1 MPKRSEI
8 RKALVIGSGGI
19 VIAQASEF
27 DYSGSQALKAL
38 KEEGIQ
44 SVIVNPNIAT
54 IQTSRRMAD
63 KIYLEPLTVD
73 SVSKIIEKEGVD
85 GILLGFGGQ
94 TALNLGIGLDEAG
107 VLKKYGVQV
116 LGCSVETIRMAE
128 DRDLF
133 RKAMME
139 IGLKVP
145 PSGIARSPEDAVSI
159 SEKLGFPLLVRTSFT
174 LGGQS
179 SGIARNRDELY
190 ESVSKALRW
199 SANGEVL
206 VERSYFGWKELE
218 YEYMRDYY
226 GNSVCVATMEGFDP
240 LGVHTGEKIVAVP
253 IQTLTNREYHML
265 REAGLRIVDKLGIV
279 GECNIQ
285 FGLDPKSRELIVVEV
300 NPRLSRSSA
309 LASKATGYPLAY
321 LAAKLALGYR
331 IEELTNKVTGV
342 TKASFEPALDYVV
355 VKYPRWDFKKFPG
368 NVDRTIGTMMKSV
381 GEVMAIGRTF
391 EEALQKAVRML
402 QTGRIGVV
410 GNNDE
415 EEDFSSDLAEFLKP
429 TDERLFNIVK
439 AIKKGVDVEEIS
451 RITGIDKWFLFRI
464 LNLIRVDSEL
474 KTLKGEKDE
483 EKLAEKI
490 KEAKRLGF
498 SDVQIAKRLGWS
510 EDEVRGFRIKH
521 GVKPVFKLIDT
532 MAAEWESVTNYLYA
546 TYGDEATDVS
556 ERNSRRK
563 VIILGAGT
571 NRIGS
576 SVEFDYCTM
585 HTVWSMKEEGF
596 DEVIVVNNN
605 PETVSTDYDMS
616 DKLYFEELSF
626 ERVMDIV
633 EAEKPEGVVVTM
645 GGQDPINITQ
655 KLYKH
660 GVKTLGT
667 SPLSIDFAEDRAK
680 FSLLLDNLGIKQ
692 PAWTSVTSI
701 EEAVSRAREIG
712 YPVLV
717 RPSYVLSGA
726 AMNVA
731 ANEDELVEYIRNATM
746 ISPEHSVV
754 ISKFL
759 EQAYEA
765 EVDAVSDGE
774 DVLIGGVMEHVEY
787 AGTHS
792 GDATIIIPPQRLTED
807 IVEKIKDC
815 TVKIA
820 KALRIVGAFNIQYL
834 VKNSEV
840 YVIEANVRASR
851 TMPFVSKT
859 TGLPLIWLAGKI
871 IAGRKLR
878 EFKHLLKHNEKTIGV
893 KVPVFSFVRL
903 KGVDPVLGVEMRS
916 TGEVAC
922 IGYDFIDTF
931 ARAWESSGLSLPS
944 KDDAIFI
951 TVRDDDKSRALKLA
965 GRLREMGFTIAATRG
980 TRDFLVSQGVNSIIL
995 VNRLSEKA
1003 SEGIDSI
1010 SFIASG
1016 RTGLVI
1022 NTPDLTDKATLKDM
1036 YAIRRTAIEF
1046 AIPVITSLEV
1056 AEKIVEA
1063 ISVKNN
1069 SKHESKREPYS
1080 LDEFHRDLP
1089 LSKYV

>member
-1 MPKRSEI
+1 MPRRSDI

-19 VIAQASEF
+19 VIAQAAEF

-38 KEEGIQ
+38 KEEGIET
-44 SVIVNPNIAT
+44 VIVNPNIAT

-63 KIYLEPLTVD
+63 KVYLEPLTVD

-94 TALNLGIGLDEAG
+94 TALNLGLALHDSG
-107 VLKKYGVQV
+107 VLDKYGVKV
-116 LGCSVETIRMAE
+116 LGCSIETIRTAE

-133 RKAMME
+133 RRAMWD

-145 PSGIARSPEDAVSI
+145 PSGVARSPEDAIRI
-159 SEKLGFPLLVRTSFT
+159 SDELGFPLLVRTSFT

-179 SGIARNRDELY
+179 SDIVRNRDELRNA
-190 ESVSKALRW
+190 VSKALRW
-199 SANGEVL
+199 SLNGEVL
-206 VERSYFGWKELE
+206 IERSYFGWKELE

-226 GNSVCVATMEGFDP
+226 GNAVAVATMEGFDP
-240 LGVHTGEKIVAVP
+240 LGVHTGEKIVVVP
-253 IQTLTNREYHML
+253 IQTLTNKEYHRL
-265 REAGLRIVDKLGIV
+265 RTAGLRIVEKLGIV

-285 FGLDPKSRELIVVEV
+285 FGLDPESGELIVVEV

-321 LAAKLALGYR
+321 LAAKLAVGYR
-331 IEELTNKVTGV
+331 IDEITNKVTGI

-355 VKYPRWDFKKFPG
+355 VKYPRWDFRKFPG
-368 NVDRTIGTMMKSV
+368 DVDRTIGTMMKSV

-402 QTGRIGVV
+402 QIGRVGVV
-410 GNNDE
+410 GNE
-415 EEDFSSDLAEFLKP
+415 EEDNGVPSNLREFLKP
-429 TDERLFNIVK
+429 TDERLFNIVRALK
-439 AIKKGVDVEEIS
+439 SGVSVEEAS
-451 RITGIDKWFLFRI
+451 RVTGIDKWFLYRI
-464 LNLIRVDSEL
+464 LNIIRVDNEL
-474 KTLKGEKDE
+474 KSIRDEYDE
-483 EKLAEKI
+483 EKIAEKI
-490 KEAKRLGF
+490 REAKRLGF

-510 EDEVRGFRIKH
+510 EDEVRSFRVKH
-521 GVKPVFKLIDT
+521 GIKPVFKLIDT

-546 TYGDEATDVS
+546 TYGDEASDVS
-556 ERNSRRK
+556 ESPGKRK

-633 EAEKPEGVVVTM
+633 EAEKPEGVVVSV
-645 GGQDPINITQ
+645 GGQDPINITP
-655 KLYKH
+655 KLHEY
-660 GVKTLGT
+660 GVRILGT
-667 SPLSIDFAEDRAK
+667 SPVSIDRAEDRAK
-680 FSLLLDNLGIKQ
+680 FSLLLDKLGIKQ
-692 PAWTSVTSI
+692 PPWARVSSI
-701 EEAVSRAREIG
+701 EEAVSKAGDLG

-731 ANEDELVEYIRNATM
+731 ANEEELVEYIRNATR

-754 ISKFL
+754 ISKFF

-792 GDATIIIPPQRLTED
+792 GDATIIIPPQRLPEKV
-807 IVEKIKDC
+807 VEKIKDY
-815 TVKIA
+815 TVRIA
-820 KALRIVGAFNIQYL
+820 RELRIVGPFNIQYL

-851 TMPFVSKT
+851 TMPFVSKV
-859 TGLPLIWLAGKI
+859 TGVPLIWLAGKVM
-871 IAGRKLR
+871 AGRRLR
-878 EFKHLLKHNEKTIGV
+878 EFSLIKRNEKTMGV

-922 IGYDFIDTF
+922 IGYDFINTF
-931 ARAWESSGLSLPS
+931 VRAWVSSGLSLPS
-944 KDDAIFI
+944 RNSIIFI
-951 TVRDDDKSRALKLA
+951 TVRDEDKPAAAELA
-965 GRLREMGFTIAATRG
+965 NRLVEMGFTIAATRG
-980 TRDFLVSQGVNSIIL
+980 TRSFLSSRGLINVIL
-995 VNRLSEKA
+995 VNRLSERA
-1003 SEGIDSI
+1003 EEGVDSM
-1010 SFIASG
+1010 SFLTSG
-1016 RTGLVI
+1016 RIGLVI
-1022 NTPDLTDKATLKDM
+1022 NTPDLRDKETLRDM
-1036 YAIRRTAIEF
+1036 YAIRRTAVEF
-1046 AIPVITSLEV
+1046 AIPVVTSLEV
-1056 AEKIVEA
+1056 AERIIEA
-1063 ISVKNN
+1063 MRFKNN
-1069 SKHESKREPYS
+1069 DHESAYTPCS
-1080 LDEFHRDLP
+1080 LDELHKDIP

>member
-1 MPKRSEI
+1 MPRRSEI

-38 KEEGIQ
+38 KEEGIR

-63 KIYLEPLTVD
+63 KVYLEPLTVE
-73 SVSKIIEKEGVD
+73 SVTKIIEKEGVD
-85 GILLGFGGQ
+85 SILLGFGGQ
-94 TALNLGIGLDEAG
+94 TALNLGVGLDEAG

-116 LGCSVETIRMAE
+116 LGCSIETIRMAE

-133 RKAMME
+133 RRAMQE

-145 PSGIARSPEDAVSI
+145 PSGVARSPEDAVNV

-179 SGIARNRDELY
+179 SSIAMNRDELH

-199 SANGEVL
+199 SVNGEVL

-226 GNSVCVATMEGFDP
+226 ADSVCVATMEGFDP
-240 LGVHTGEKIVAVP
+240 LGVHTGEKIVVVP

-285 FGLDPKSRELIVVEV
+285 FGLDPKSSELIVVEV

-321 LAAKLALGYR
+321 LAAKLTLGYR
-331 IEELTNKVTGV
+331 IGELTNKVTGV

-402 QTGRIGVV
+402 QTGGMGVV
-410 GNNDE
+410 GNDGE
-415 EEDFSSDLAEFLKP
+415 EEDVSSDLAEFLKP
-429 TDERLFNIVK
+429 TDERLFNVVK
-439 AIKKGVDVEEIS
+439 AIKKGISIEEIG
-451 RITGIDKWFLFRI
+451 RITGIDKWFLYRV
-464 LNLIRVDSEL
+464 LNIIRVDSEL
-474 KTLKGEKDE
+474 KSLKREKDE

-490 KEAKRLGF
+490 REAKRLGF
-498 SDVQIAKRLGWS
+498 SDVQIAMRLGWS
-510 EDEVRGFRIKH
+510 EDEARSFRIRH
-521 GVKPVFKLIDT
+521 GIKPVFKLIDT

-546 TYGDEATDVS
+546 TYGDEASDVS
-556 ERNSRRK
+556 EGKGRRK

-645 GGQDPINITQ
+645 GGQDPVNITP

-660 GVKTLGT
+660 NVKILGT

-712 YPVLV
+712 YPVLI
-717 RPSYVLSGA
+717 RPSYVLSGV

-731 ANEDELVEYIRNATM
+731 ANEDELIEYIYDATR
-746 ISPEHSVV
+746 ISREHSVV
-754 ISKFL
+754 ISKFF

-765 EVDAVSDGE
+765 EADAVSDGE
-774 DVLIGGVMEHVEY
+774 DVLIGSVLEHVEY

-792 GDATIIIPPQRLTED
+792 GDATIIIPPQRLTAD
-807 IVEKIKDC
+807 IVEKIKDY

-834 VKNSEV
+834 VKGSEV

-859 TGLPLIWLAGKI
+859 TGIPLIWLAGKI

-878 EFKHLLKHNEKTIGV
+878 EFEDLLKRNEKTIGV
-893 KVPVFSFVRL
+893 KVPMFSFVRL

-931 ARAWESSGLSLPS
+931 TRAWESSGLSLPS
-944 KDDAIFI
+944 KNDVIFI
-951 TVRDDDKSRALKLA
+951 TVRDVDKSRALKLA
-965 GRLREMGFTIAATRG
+965 GRLKEMGFTIAATKG
-980 TRDFLVSQGVNSIIL
+980 TRDFLISQGVNSIIL

-1003 SEGIDSI
+1003 EEGVDSI
-1010 SFIASG
+1010 SFITSG

-1022 NTPDLTDKATLKDM
+1022 NTPDLTDKTTLKDM

-1046 AIPVITSLEV
+1046 AIPVIISLEV

-1069 SKHESKREPYS
+1069 KHGSKREPCS

-1089 LSKYV
+1089 LSTYV

>member
-1 MPKRSEI
+1 MPKISGI
-8 RKALVIGSGGI
+8 RKALIIGSGGI
-19 VIAQASEF
+19 VIAQAAEF

-38 KEEGIQ
+38 KEEGIET
-44 SVIVNPNIAT
+44 VIVNPNIAT

-73 SVSKIIEKEGVD
+73 SISKIIEKERVD

-94 TALNLGIGLDEAG
+94 TALNLGLALHDSG
-107 VLKKYGVQV
+107 VLDKYGVRV
-116 LGCSVETIRMAE
+116 LGCSIDTIRTAE

-133 RKAMME
+133 RRAMWD

-145 PSGIARSPEDAVSI
+145 PSGVARSPEDALKI
-159 SEKLGFPLLVRTSFT
+159 SEEIGFPLLVRTSFT
-174 LGGQS
+174 LGGHS
-179 SGIARNRDELY
+179 SGIVKNKDELH
-190 ESVSKALRW
+190 ETVSKALKW
-199 SANGEVL
+199 SLNGEVL
-206 VERSYFGWKELE
+206 IERSYFGWKELE

-226 GNSVCVATMEGFDP
+226 GNAVAVATMEGFDP
-240 LGVHTGEKIVAVP
+240 LGVHTGEKIVVVP
-253 IQTLTNREYHML
+253 IQTLTNKEYHKI
-265 REAGLRIVDKLGIV
+265 RTAGLRIVEKLGIV

-285 FGLDPKSRELIVVEV
+285 FGLDPESGELIVIEV

-321 LAAKLALGYR
+321 LAAKLAIGYR
-331 IEELTNKVTGV
+331 IDEITNKVTGI

-355 VKYPRWDFKKFPG
+355 VKYPRWDFRKFPG
-368 NVDRTIGTMMKSV
+368 DVDRTIGTMMKSV

-402 QTGRIGVV
+402 QIGKVGVV
-410 GNNDE
+410 GNE
-415 EEDFSSDLAEFLKP
+415 GEDDGVSGDLSYFLKP
-429 TDERLFNIVK
+429 TDERLFNIVRALK
-439 AIKKGVDVEEIS
+439 AGVSVEEVS
-451 RITGIDKWFLFRI
+451 RVTGIDKWFLYRI
-464 LNLIRVDSEL
+464 LNIIRIDSEL
-474 KTLKGEKDE
+474 KSLRGSDDE
-483 EKLAEKI
+483 ERIAEKI
-490 KEAKRLGF
+490 REAKRLGF
-498 SDVQIAKRLGWS
+498 SDIQIAKRLGWS
-510 EDEVRGFRIKH
+510 EDEVRSFRVKH
-521 GVKPVFKLIDT
+521 GIKPVFKLIDT

-546 TYGDEATDVS
+546 TYGDETSDVS
-556 ERNSRRK
+556 ESPGKRK

-585 HTVWSMKEEGF
+585 HTVWSIKEEGF

-633 EAEKPEGVVVTM
+633 EVEKPEGVIVSV
-645 GGQDPINITQ
+645 GGQDPINIAP
-655 KLYKH
+655 KLHKY
-660 GVKTLGT
+660 GVRILGT
-667 SPLSIDFAEDRAK
+667 SPVSIDLAEDRAK
-680 FSLLLDNLGIKQ
+680 FSLILDRLGIKQ
-692 PAWTSVTSI
+692 PPWTRVTSLD
-701 EEAVSRAREIG
+701 EAISKARELG

-731 ANEDELVEYIRNATM
+731 ANENELVEYIRNAAK

-754 ISKFL
+754 ISRFF

-774 DVLIGGVMEHVEY
+774 DVLIGGVMEHIEY

-792 GDATIIIPPQRLTED
+792 GDATIVIPPRRLSEKV
-807 IVEKIKDC
+807 VEKIKDYA
-815 TVKIA
+815 VKIA
-820 KALRIVGAFNIQYL
+820 RELKIIGPFNIQYL

-851 TMPFVSKT
+851 TMPFVSKV
-859 TGLPLIWLAGKI
+859 TGIPLIWLAGKVMT
-871 IAGRKLR
+871 GRKLR
-878 EFKHLLKHNEKTIGV
+878 EFLSMVKRNEKTIGV

-931 ARAWESSGLSLPS
+931 IRAWVSSGLSLPPRGS
-944 KDDAIFI
+944 VIFI
-951 TVRDDDKSRALKLA
+951 TVRDEDKAKVVELAKKLM
-965 GRLREMGFTIAATRG
+965 EMGFTIAATRG
-980 TRDFLVSQGVNSIIL
+980 TRSFLLSKGLGNVIL
-995 VNRLSEKA
+995 VNRLSEK
-1003 SEGIDSI
+1003 SEEGVDSI
-1010 SFIASG
+1010 SFLTSG
-1016 RTGLVI
+1016 KVGLVI
-1022 NTPDLTDKATLKDM
+1022 NTPDLQDRETLRDM
-1036 YAIRRTAIEF
+1036 YVIRRTAVEF
-1046 AIPVITSLEV
+1046 AIPTITSLEV
-1056 AEKIVEA
+1056 AEKIIEA
-1063 ISVKNN
+1063 LRFKNDN
-1069 SKHESKREPYS
+1069 ETVYIPMS
-1080 LDEFHRDLP
+1080 LDEFHKDIP

>member
-1 MPKRSEI
+1 MPRMGNI

-19 VIAQASEF
+19 VIAQAAEF

-38 KEEGIQ
+38 KEEGIET
-44 SVIVNPNIAT
+44 VIVNPNIAT

-63 KIYLEPLTVD
+63 KVYLEPLTVK
-73 SVSKIIEKEGVD
+73 SVSRIIEKERVD

-94 TALNLGIGLDEAG
+94 TALNLGIGLHEAG
-107 VLKKYGVQV
+107 VLDKYGVKV
-116 LGCSVETIRMAE
+116 LGCSIETIRMAE

-133 RKAMME
+133 RRAMWE

-145 PSGIARSPEDAVSI
+145 PSSVARTPEEAI
-159 SEKLGFPLLVRTSFT
+159 EASERLGLPLLVRTSFT

-179 SGIARNRDELY
+179 SGIARNRSELY
-190 ESVSKALRW
+190 DAVSKALKW
-199 SANGEVL
+199 SINREVL
-206 VERSYFGWKELE
+206 IERSYYGWKELE

-226 GNSVCVATMEGFDP
+226 GNSVSVATIEGFDP
-240 LGVHTGEKIVAVP
+240 LGVHTGEKIVVVP
-253 IQTLTNREYHML
+253 IQTLTNKEYHMI

-285 FGLDPKSRELIVVEV
+285 FGLNPENGDLIVVEV

-331 IEELTNKVTGV
+331 IEELTNKATGV

-355 VKYPRWDFKKFPG
+355 VKIPRWDFKKFPG
-368 NVDRTIGTMMKSV
+368 NVDRTVGTMMKSV

-402 QTGRIGVV
+402 QIGRVGVV
-410 GNNDE
+410 GNE
-415 EEDFSSDLAEFLKP
+415 GEEDGVPSDLTGFLKP
-429 TDERLFNIVK
+429 SDERLFNVVRALK
-439 AIKKGVDVEEIS
+439 AGVRVEEIS
-451 RITGIDKWFLFRI
+451 SVTGIDKWFLYRI
-464 LNLIRVDSEL
+464 LDIIRVDSEL
-474 KTLKGEKDE
+474 KSLRSGKDGEE
-483 EKLAEKI
+483 IVEKI

-498 SDVQIAKRLGWS
+498 SDIQIARRLRWS

-546 TYGDEATDVS
+546 TYGDEANDVS
-556 ERNSRRK
+556 ETTGRRK

-633 EAEKPEGVVVTM
+633 DAEKPEGVVVTM
-645 GGQDPINITQ
+645 GGQDPINISQ

-660 GVKTLGT
+660 GVRILGT

-692 PAWTSVTSI
+692 PVWTRVTSM
-701 EEAVSRAREIG
+701 EEAVLKAREIG
-712 YPVLV
+712 YPVLI

-731 ANEDELVEYIRNATM
+731 SNEEELVEYIRNATR
-746 ISPEHSVV
+746 ISPERSVV
-754 ISKFL
+754 ISKFF

-774 DVLIGGVMEHVEY
+774 DVFIGGVMEHLEY

-792 GDATIIIPPQRLTED
+792 GDATIILPPQRLGED
-807 IVEKIKDC
+807 IVEKIKDY
-815 TVKIA
+815 TVRIA
-820 KALRIVGAFNIQYL
+820 KELRIVGAFNIQYL
-834 VKNSEV
+834 VKDSEV

-859 TGLPLIWLAGKI
+859 RGIPLIWLAGKL
-871 IAGRKLR
+871 IAGRKIS
-878 EFKHLLKHNEKTIGV
+878 EFKDSLKYNERTIGV
-893 KVPVFSFVRL
+893 KVPVFSFIRL
-903 KGVDPVLGVEMRS
+903 KGADPVLGVEMRS

-922 IGYDFIDTF
+922 IGYDFINTF
-931 ARAWESSGLSLPS
+931 TRAWESSGLSLPS
-944 KDDAIFI
+944 KNDIIFI
-951 TVRDDDKSRALKLA
+951 TVRDEDKPRALKLA
-965 GRLREMGFTIAATRG
+965 LNLKEMGFTVAATRR
-980 TRDFLVSQGVNSIIL
+980 TRDFLVSNGLKDVVL
-995 VNRLSEKA
+995 VRRLSEKSDDGVDA
-1003 SEGIDSI
+1003 I
-1010 SFIASG
+1010 SFLASG
-1016 RTGLVI
+1016 RIGMVI
-1022 NTPDLTDKATLKDM
+1022 NTPDQKDKSTLEDM
-1036 YAIRRTAIEF
+1036 YAIRRTAVEF
-1046 AIPVITSLEV
+1046 AVPVITSLEV

-1063 ISVKNN
+1063 IHFKNDN
-1069 SKHESKREPYS
+1069 NGCGQEPYS
-1080 LDEFHRDLP
+1080 LEEYHRGLP
-1089 LSKYV
+1089 LSIYV

>member
-1 MPKRSEI
+1 MPRMSNI

-19 VIAQASEF
+19 VIAQAAEF

-38 KEEGIQ
+38 KEEGIET
-44 SVIVNPNIAT
+44 VIVNPNIAT

-63 KIYLEPLTVD
+63 KVYLEPLTVK
-73 SVSKIIEKEGVD
+73 SVSRIIEKERVD

-94 TALNLGIGLDEAG
+94 TALNLGIGLHEAG
-107 VLKKYGVQV
+107 VLDKYGVKV
-116 LGCSVETIRMAE
+116 LGCSIETIRMAE

-133 RKAMME
+133 RRAMWE

-145 PSGIARSPEDAVSI
+145 PSSVARTPEEAVEA
-159 SEKLGFPLLVRTSFT
+159 SENLGFPLLVRTSFT

-179 SGIARNRDELY
+179 SGIARNRGELY
-190 ESVSKALRW
+190 EAVSKALKW
-199 SANGEVL
+199 SINREIL
-206 VERSYFGWKELE
+206 IERSYYGWKELE

-226 GNSVCVATMEGFDP
+226 GNSVSVATMEGFDP
-240 LGVHTGEKIVAVP
+240 LGVHTGEKIVVVP
-253 IQTLTNREYHML
+253 IQTLTNKEYHRL
-265 REAGLRIVDKLGIV
+265 RDAGLRIVDKLGIV

-285 FGLDPKSRELIVVEV
+285 FGLNPENGDLIVVEV

-355 VKYPRWDFKKFPG
+355 VKFPRWDFKKFPG
-368 NVDRTIGTMMKSV
+368 NVDRTVGTMMKSV

-402 QTGRIGVV
+402 QIGRIGVV
-410 GNNDE
+410 GNE
-415 EEDFSSDLAEFLKP
+415 GEEDGVPSDLTEFLKP
-429 TDERLFNIVK
+429 SDERLFHIVRALK
-439 AIKKGVDVEEIS
+439 AGVSVDEIS
-451 RITGIDKWFLFRI
+451 SVTGIDKWFLYRI
-464 LNLIRVDSEL
+464 LNIIRVDFEL
-474 KTLKGEKDE
+474 KSLRNVKDE
-483 EKLAEKI
+483 EELFEKI

-498 SDVQIAKRLGWS
+498 SDVQIARRLGWS
-510 EDEVRGFRIKH
+510 EDEVRSFRIEH

-546 TYGDEATDVS
+546 TYGDEANDVP
-556 ERNSRRK
+556 ETTGRRK

-645 GGQDPINITQ
+645 GGQDPINISQ

-660 GVKTLGT
+660 GVRILGT

-692 PAWTSVTSI
+692 PVWTRVTSM
-701 EEAVSRAREIG
+701 EEAVLKAREIG
-712 YPVLV
+712 YPVLI

-731 ANEDELVEYIRNATM
+731 SNEEELVEYIRNATR

-754 ISKFL
+754 ISKFF

-774 DVLIGGVMEHVEY
+774 EVFIGGVMEHLEY

-792 GDATIIIPPQRLTED
+792 GDATIILPPQRLSED
-807 IVEKIKDC
+807 IVEKIKDY
-815 TVKIA
+815 TVRIA
-820 KALRIVGAFNIQYL
+820 KELRIIGAFNIQYL
-834 VKNSEV
+834 VKDSEV

-859 TGLPLIWLAGKI
+859 RGIPLIWLAGKL
-871 IAGRKLR
+871 IAKRKLS
-878 EFKHLLKHNEKTIGV
+878 EFKDLLKYNGRTIGV

-903 KGVDPVLGVEMRS
+903 KGADPVLGVEMRS

-922 IGYDFIDTF
+922 IGYDFINTF
-931 ARAWESSGLSLPS
+931 TRAWESSGLSLPS
-944 KDDAIFI
+944 KNDIIFI
-951 TVRDDDKSRALKLA
+951 TVRDEDKPKALKLA
-965 GRLREMGFTIAATRG
+965 LNLKEIGFTIAATRR
-980 TRDFLVSQGVNSIIL
+980 TRDFLVSNGLKDVIL
-995 VNRLSEKA
+995 VRRLSEK
-1003 SEGIDSI
+1003 SEDGVDAI
-1010 SFIASG
+1010 SFLSSG
-1016 RTGLVI
+1016 RIGMVV
-1022 NTPDLTDKATLKDM
+1022 NTPDPKDKSTLEDM
-1036 YAIRRTAIEF
+1036 YTIRRTAVEF

-1063 ISVKNN
+1063 IRFKNN
-1069 SKHESKREPYS
+1069 NNGLGQEPYS
-1080 LDEFHRDLP
+1080 LDEYHRDLP
-1089 LSKYV
+1089 LSIYV

>member
-1 MPKRSEI
+1 MPKKSDI

-19 VIAQASEF
+19 VIAQAMEF
-27 DYSGSQALKAL
+27 DYAGSQALKAL
-38 KEEGIQ
+38 KEEGIET
-44 SVIVNPNIAT
+44 VIVNPNIAT

-63 KIYLEPLTVD
+63 KVYLEPLTVD

-94 TALNLGIGLDEAG
+94 TALNLGLALHDAGILD
-107 VLKKYGVQV
+107 KYGVKV
-116 LGCSVETIRMAE
+116 LGCSIETIRTAE

-133 RKAMME
+133 RRAMWD

-145 PSGIARSPEDAVSI
+145 PSGVARSPEDAVRI
-159 SEKLGFPLLVRTSFT
+159 SDELGFPLLVRTSFT

-179 SGIARNRDELY
+179 SGIVKRRDELY
-190 ESVSKALRW
+190 EAVSKALRW
-199 SANGEVL
+199 SLNGEVL
-206 VERSYFGWKELE
+206 IERSYFGWKELE

-226 GNSVCVATMEGFDP
+226 GNAVAVATMEGFDP
-240 LGVHTGEKIVAVP
+240 LGVHTGEKIVVVP
-253 IQTLTNREYHML
+253 IQTLTNKEYHRL
-265 REAGLRIVDKLGIV
+265 RTAGLKIVEKLRIV

-285 FGLDPKSRELIVVEV
+285 FGLDPESGELIVVEV

-321 LAAKLALGYR
+321 LAAKLAIGYR
-331 IEELTNKVTGV
+331 IDEITNKVTGI

-355 VKYPRWDFKKFPG
+355 VKYPRWDFRKFPG
-368 NVDRTIGTMMKSV
+368 DVDRTIGTMMKSV

-402 QTGRIGVV
+402 QIGKAGVV
-410 GNNDE
+410 GNEGE
-415 EEDFSSDLAEFLKP
+415 ENGVPSELSEFLKP
-429 TDERLFNIVK
+429 TDERLFNIVRALK
-439 AIKKGVDVEEIS
+439 TGVNVDEIS
-451 RITGIDKWFLFRI
+451 RVTGIDKWFLYRI
-464 LNLIRVDSEL
+464 LNIIRMDSEL
-474 KTLKGEKDE
+474 KSLRGETDE
-483 EKLAEKI
+483 EKIAKKV

-498 SDVQIAKRLGWS
+498 SDIQIAKRLGWS
-510 EDEVRGFRIKH
+510 EDDVRRLRIKH
-521 GVKPVFKLIDT
+521 GIKPVFKLIDT

-546 TYGDEATDVS
+546 TYGDEVSDVS
-556 ERNSRRK
+556 EKPGRRK

-633 EAEKPEGVVVTM
+633 EAEKPEGVVVSV
-645 GGQDPINITQ
+645 GGQDPINITP
-655 KLYKH
+655 KLHKY
-660 GVKTLGT
+660 GVKILGT
-667 SPLSIDFAEDRAK
+667 SPINIDRAEDRAK
-680 FSLLLDNLGIKQ
+680 FSLLLDKLGIKQ
-692 PAWTSVTSI
+692 PSWARVTSI
-701 EEAVSRAREIG
+701 EEAVSKAREIG

-731 ANEDELVEYIRNATM
+731 ANEEELIEYIRNATK
-746 ISPEHSVV
+746 ISPEYSVV
-754 ISKFL
+754 ISKFF
-759 EQAYEA
+759 EQAYEV

-792 GDATIIIPPQRLTED
+792 GDATIVIPPQRLPNH
-807 IVEKIKDC
+807 IVDRVKDY
-815 TVKIA
+815 TVRIA
-820 KALRIVGAFNIQYL
+820 KELSLIGPFNIQYL

-851 TMPFVSKT
+851 TMPFVSKV
-859 TGLPLIWLAGKI
+859 TGIPLIWLAGKVM
-871 IAGRKLR
+871 AGRKLR
-878 EFKHLLKHNEKTIGV
+878 EFSSMIKRNEKTIGV

-922 IGYDFIDTF
+922 IGYDFINTF
-931 ARAWESSGLSLPS
+931 VRAWVSSGLSLPS
-944 KDDAIFI
+944 RNSIIFI
-951 TVRDDDKSRALKLA
+951 TVRDEDKPGAAELA
-965 GRLREMGFTIAATRG
+965 KRLVEMGFTIAATRG
-980 TRDFLVSQGVNSIIL
+980 TRGFLSSRGLTNVIL
-995 VNRLSEKA
+995 VNRLSERVE
-1003 SEGIDSI
+1003 EGVDSM
-1010 SFIASG
+1010 SFLTSG
-1016 RTGLVI
+1016 RIGLVI
-1022 NTPDLTDKATLKDM
+1022 NTPDLRDKETLRDM
-1036 YAIRRTAIEF
+1036 YVIRRTAVEF
-1046 AIPVITSLEV
+1046 AIPVVTSLEV
-1056 AEKIVEA
+1056 AERIIEA
-1063 ISVKNN
+1063 MRFKNN
-1069 SKHESKREPYS
+1069 NHESAYTPCS
-1080 LDEFHRDLP
+1080 LDEFHRDIP

>member
-1 MPKRSEI
+1 MPKRSDI

-19 VIAQASEF
+19 VIAQAAEF

-38 KEEGIQ
+38 KEEGIET
-44 SVIVNPNIAT
+44 VIVNPNVAT

-63 KIYLEPLTVD
+63 KIYLEPLSVE
-73 SVSKIIEKEGVD
+73 SVSKIIEKERVD

-94 TALNLGIGLDEAG
+94 TALNLGIGLHEAG
-107 VLKKYGVQV
+107 VLDKYGVRV
-116 LGCSVETIRMAE
+116 LGCSIETIRMAE

-133 RKAMME
+133 RRAMWE

-145 PSGIARSPEDAVSI
+145 PSSVARTPEEAVEA

-179 SGIARNRDELY
+179 SSIVRNRDELY
-190 ESVSKALRW
+190 EAVSKALKW
-199 SANGEVL
+199 SINREVL

-226 GNSVCVATMEGFDP
+226 GNSVSVATMEGFDP
-240 LGVHTGEKIVAVP
+240 LGVHTGEKIVVVP
-253 IQTLTNREYHML
+253 IQTLTNKEYHRL

-285 FGLDPKSRELIVVEV
+285 FGLNPENGELIVVEV

-355 VKYPRWDFKKFPG
+355 VKFPRWDFKKFPG
-368 NVDRTIGTMMKSV
+368 NIDRTIGTMMKSV
-381 GEVMAIGRTF
+381 GEVMAIGRNF

-402 QTGRIGVV
+402 QTGKVGVV
-410 GNNDE
+410 GNGG
-415 EEDFSSDLAEFLKP
+415 EEDKAPSDLAEFLKP
-429 TDERLFNIVK
+429 SDERLFNIVR
-439 AIKKGVDVEEIS
+439 AMKKGVSVEEIS
-451 RITGIDKWFLFRI
+451 RATGIDKWFLYRI
-464 LNLIRVDSEL
+464 LKIIRVDSEL
-474 KTLKGEKDE
+474 SSLRDTEDE
-483 EKLAEKI
+483 DKVVEKI
-490 KEAKRLGF
+490 REAKRLGF
-498 SDVQIAKRLGWS
+498 SDIQIARRLGWS
-510 EDEVRGFRIKH
+510 EDEVRSFRIKH

-546 TYGDEATDVS
+546 TYGDEASDVS
-556 ERNSRRK
+556 ESTGRRK

-633 EAEKPEGVVVTM
+633 EAENPEGVVVTM
-645 GGQDPINITQ
+645 GGQDPINISQ
-655 KLYKH
+655 KLYKQ
-660 GVKTLGT
+660 GVRILGT

-692 PAWTSVTSI
+692 PVWTRVTSM
-701 EEAVSRAREIG
+701 EEAVAKAREIG
-712 YPVLV
+712 YPVLI

-731 ANEDELVEYIRNATM
+731 ANEEELVEYIRNATR

-754 ISKFL
+754 ISKFF
-759 EQAYEA
+759 ENAYEA

-774 DVLIGGVMEHVEY
+774 EVFIGGVMEHLEY

-792 GDATIIIPPQRLTED
+792 GDATIIIPPQRLSEEV
-807 IVEKIKDC
+807 VEKIKDY
-815 TVKIA
+815 TVRIA
-820 KALRIVGAFNIQYL
+820 KELRIVGAFNIQYL
-834 VKNSEV
+834 VKDSEV

-859 TGLPLIWLAGKI
+859 RGIPLVWLAGKL
-871 IAGRKLR
+871 IARRRLT
-878 EFKHLLKHNEKTIGV
+878 EFKDSLKYNEKTIGV

-903 KGVDPVLGVEMRS
+903 KGADPVLGVEMRS

-922 IGYDFIDTF
+922 IGYDFINTF
-931 ARAWESSGLSLPS
+931 TRAWESSGLSLPS
-944 KDDAIFI
+944 KNDIIFI
-951 TVRDDDKSRALKLA
+951 TVRDEDKPKALNLA
-965 GRLREMGFTIAATRG
+965 LMLKEMGFTIAATRR
-980 TRDFLVSQGVNSIIL
+980 TRDFLASNGLRDVIL
-995 VNRLSEKA
+995 VRRLSEK
-1003 SEGIDSI
+1003 SEDGVDSI
-1010 SFIASG
+1010 SFLASG
-1016 RTGLVI
+1016 RIGLVI
-1022 NTPDLTDKATLKDM
+1022 NTPDLKDKSTLEDM
-1036 YAIRRTAIEF
+1036 YTIRRTAVEF

-1063 ISVKNN
+1063 IRFKNN
-1069 SKHESKREPYS
+1069 NNGCEQEPLS
-1080 LDEFHRDLP
+1080 LDEYHRDLP
-1089 LSKYV
+1089 LSIYV

>member
-1 MPKRSEI
+1 MPRLSNI

-19 VIAQASEF
+19 IIAQASEF

-38 KEEGIQ
+38 KEEGIET
-44 SVIVNPNIAT
+44 VIVNPNIAT

-63 KIYLEPLTVD
+63 KVYLEPLTVD

-94 TALNLGIGLDEAG
+94 TALNLGLALHDAG
-107 VLKKYGVQV
+107 ILAKYGVKV
-116 LGCSVETIRMAE
+116 LGCSIETIRTAE

-133 RKAMME
+133 RRAMWD

-145 PSGIARSPEDAVSI
+145 PSGVARSPEDAVRI
-159 SEKLGFPLLVRTSFT
+159 SDELGFPLLVRTSFT

-179 SGIARNRDELY
+179 SGIVKNRDELY
-190 ESVSKALRW
+190 EAVSKALRW
-199 SANGEVL
+199 SLNGEVL
-206 VERSYFGWKELE
+206 IERSYFGWKELE

-226 GNSVCVATMEGFDP
+226 GNAVAVATMEGFDP
-240 LGVHTGEKIVAVP
+240 LGVHTGEKIVVVP
-253 IQTLTNREYHML
+253 IQTLTNKEYHRL
-265 REAGLRIVDKLGIV
+265 RTAGLKIVEKLGIV

-285 FGLDPKSRELIVVEV
+285 FGLDPESGELIVVEV

-321 LAAKLALGYR
+321 LAAKLAIGYR
-331 IEELTNKVTGV
+331 IDEVTNKVTGI

-355 VKYPRWDFKKFPG
+355 VKYPRWDFRKFPG
-368 NVDRTIGTMMKSV
+368 EVDRTIGTMMKSV

-402 QTGRIGVV
+402 QIGKIGVV
-410 GNNDE
+410 GNE
-415 EEDFSSDLAEFLKP
+415 GEEDGVPSELSDFLKP
-429 TDERLFNIVK
+429 TDERLFNIVRALK
-439 AIKKGVDVEEIS
+439 AGVSVDEIS
-451 RITGIDKWFLFRI
+451 RITGIDKWFLYRI
-464 LNLIRVDSEL
+464 MNIIRMDSEL
-474 KTLKGEKDE
+474 KSLRGVEDEK
-483 EKLAEKI
+483 KIIEKI
-490 KEAKRLGF
+490 REAKRLGF
-498 SDVQIAKRLGWS
+498 SDIQIAKRLGWS
-510 EDEVRGFRIKH
+510 EDEVRRFRIKH
-521 GVKPVFKLIDT
+521 GIKPVFKLIDT

-546 TYGDEATDVS
+546 TYGDEASDVP
-556 ERNSRRK
+556 EKPGKKK
-563 VIILGAGT
+563 VVILGAGT

-633 EAEKPEGVVVTM
+633 EVEKPEGVVVSV
-645 GGQDPINITQ
+645 GGQDPINITP
-655 KLYKH
+655 KLHRYGIKI
-660 GVKTLGT
+660 LGT
-667 SPLSIDFAEDRAK
+667 SPVSIDRAEDRAK
-680 FSLLLDNLGIKQ
+680 FSLLLDRLGIKQ
-692 PAWTSVTSI
+692 PPWTMVSSI
-701 EEAVSRAREIG
+701 EEAISKAREIG

-731 ANEDELVEYIRNATM
+731 ANEEELVEYIRNATR

-754 ISKFL
+754 ISKFF
-759 EQAYEA
+759 EQAYEV

-774 DVLIGGVMEHVEY
+774 DVLIGGVMEHIEY

-792 GDATIIIPPQRLTED
+792 GDATIVIPPQRLPSHV
-807 IVEKIKDC
+807 VERVKDY
-815 TVKIA
+815 TVRIA
-820 KALRIVGAFNIQYL
+820 KELGIVGPFNIQYL

-851 TMPFVSKT
+851 TMPFVSKV
-859 TGLPLIWLAGKI
+859 TGIPLIWLAGKVM
-871 IAGRKLR
+871 AGRKIR
-878 EFKHLLKHNEKTIGV
+878 EFSHLIKRNDKTIGV

-903 KGVDPVLGVEMRS
+903 KGADPVLGVEMRS

-922 IGYDFIDTF
+922 IGYDFINTF
-931 ARAWESSGLSLPS
+931 IRAWISSGLSLPS
-944 KDDAIFI
+944 KNSIIFI
-951 TVRDDDKSRALKLA
+951 TVRDEDKSRAVGIAKSLV
-965 GRLREMGFTIAATRG
+965 EMGFTIAATRG
-980 TRDFLVSQGVNSIIL
+980 TRSFLLSNGLMNVVL
-995 VNRLSEKA
+995 VNRLSEK
-1003 SEGIDSI
+1003 SDEGVDSI
-1010 SFIASG
+1010 SFLTSG
-1016 RTGLVI
+1016 RVGLVI
-1022 NTPDLTDKATLKDM
+1022 NTPDLGDKETLRDM
-1036 YAIRRTAIEF
+1036 YIIRRTAIEF
-1046 AIPVITSLEV
+1046 AIPVVTSLEV

-1063 ISVKNN
+1063 MHFKNN
-1069 SKHESKREPYS
+1069 NRETVYTPMS
-1080 LDEFHRDLP
+1080 LDEFHKDIP

>member
-1 MPKRSEI
+1 MPRMSNI

-19 VIAQASEF
+19 VIAQAAEF

-38 KEEGIQ
+38 KEDGIETI
-44 SVIVNPNIAT
+44 IVNPNIAT

-63 KIYLEPLTVD
+63 KVYLEPLTVD
-73 SVSKIIEKEGVD
+73 SVSRIIEKEGVD

-94 TALNLGIGLDEAG
+94 TALNLGLALHDNG
-107 VLKKYGVQV
+107 VLDKYGVKV
-116 LGCSVETIRMAE
+116 LGCSIETIRIAE

-133 RKAMME
+133 RRAMLD

-145 PSGIARSPEDAVSI
+145 PSGVARSPEDAVKV
-159 SEKLGFPLLVRTSFT
+159 SEELGFPLLVRTSFT

-179 SGIARNRDELY
+179 SGIVKNRDELY
-190 ESVSKALRW
+190 EAVSKALRW
-199 SANGEVL
+199 SLNGEVL
-206 VERSYFGWKELE
+206 IERSYFGWKELE

-226 GNSVCVATMEGFDP
+226 GNAVAVATMEGFDP
-240 LGVHTGEKIVAVP
+240 LGVHTGEKIVVVP
-253 IQTLTNREYHML
+253 IQTLTNKEYHRL
-265 REAGLRIVDKLGIV
+265 RTAGLRIVEKLGIV

-285 FGLDPKSRELIVVEV
+285 FGLDPESGELIVVEV

-321 LAAKLALGYR
+321 LAAKLAIGYR
-331 IEELTNKVTGV
+331 IDEITNKVTGI

-355 VKYPRWDFKKFPG
+355 VKYPRWDFRKFPG
-368 NVDRTIGTMMKSV
+368 DVDRTIGTMMKSV

-402 QTGRIGVV
+402 QIGKIGVV
-410 GNNDE
+410 GNEGE
-415 EEDFSSDLAEFLKP
+415 ENGVPSELSEFLKP
-429 TDERLFNIVK
+429 TDERLFNIVRALK
-439 AIKKGVDVEEIS
+439 AGVNVEEIS
-451 RITGIDKWFLFRI
+451 RVTGIDKWFLYRI
-464 LNLIRVDSEL
+464 LNIIRMDSEL
-474 KTLKGEKDE
+474 NSLRGEEDE
-483 EKLAEKI
+483 EKIVEKI

-498 SDVQIAKRLGWS
+498 SDIQIAKRLGWS
-510 EDEVRGFRIKH
+510 EDEVRSFRIKH
-521 GVKPVFKLIDT
+521 GIKPVFKLIDT

-546 TYGDEATDVS
+546 TYGDETSDIS
-556 ERNSRRK
+556 EKPGKRK

-596 DEVIVVNNN
+596 DEVIVINNN

-633 EAEKPEGVVVTM
+633 EAEKPEGVIVSV
-645 GGQDPINITQ
+645 GGQDPINITP
-655 KLYKH
+655 KLHEYN
-660 GVKTLGT
+660 VRILGT
-667 SPLSIDFAEDRAK
+667 SPVSIDRAEDRAK
-680 FSLLLDNLGIKQ
+680 FSLLLDKLGIKQ
-692 PAWTSVTSI
+692 PPWTRVSSI
-701 EEAVSRAREIG
+701 EEAVSRARVLG

-731 ANEDELVEYIRNATM
+731 ANEEELVEYIRNATK

-754 ISKFL
+754 ISKFF

-792 GDATIIIPPQRLTED
+792 GDATIIIPPQRLPESV
-807 IVEKIKDC
+807 VERIKDY
-815 TVKIA
+815 TVRIA
-820 KALRIVGAFNIQYL
+820 RELQIIGPFNIQYL

-851 TMPFVSKT
+851 TMPFVSKV
-859 TGLPLIWLAGKI
+859 TGIPLIWLAGKVM
-871 IAGRKLR
+871 AGRKLR
-878 EFKHLLKHNEKTIGV
+878 EFSSMIKRNEKTIGV

-931 ARAWESSGLSLPS
+931 VRAWISSGLSLPS
-944 KDDAIFI
+944 RNSIIFI
-951 TVRDDDKSRALKLA
+951 TVRDEDKPGAAELA
-965 GRLREMGFTIAATRG
+965 KRLVEMGFTIAATRG
-980 TRDFLVSQGVNSIIL
+980 TRSFLSSRGFVNVML
-995 VNRLSEKA
+995 VNRLSERVE
-1003 SEGIDSI
+1003 EGVDSM
-1010 SFIASG
+1010 SFLTSG
-1016 RTGLVI
+1016 RIGLVI
-1022 NTPDLTDKATLKDM
+1022 NTPDLRDKETLRDM
-1036 YAIRRTAIEF
+1036 YVIRRTAVEF
-1046 AIPVITSLEV
+1046 AIPVVTSLEV
-1056 AEKIVEA
+1056 AERIIEA
-1063 ISVKNN
+1063 MRFKNN
-1069 SKHESKREPYS
+1069 NASAYTPCS
-1080 LDEFHRDLP
+1080 LDEFHKDIP